1 MGLAINGARAL
12 AAAFLILM
20 MLSTG
25 LELGGEPAKDK
36 AAKRHKWFF
45 LLVGLVFN
53 FVILPLLAVTLTLA
67 LHVSDAVA
75 IALLLLAASP
85 GGRFAPQ
92 IARYAHADVGLSVEI
107 TLFLAKFV
115 SLTAPVTAALLLHSH
130 KLEVRELPFILQLLI
145 LQMVPYVLGRQL
157 RKRKPELA
165 ERLARPVNIAMW
177 ISAGALAVLVAWH
190 IRGLAVLVGLQGWKA
205 VIAFA
210 VLAPVLGWL
219 LGGKQEGTRRAIAIS
234 ANARDVALASMLAS
248 LGFDNT
254 VHAATIGIWL
264 VLVLFNLGLVRF
276 VRRRP
281 TGVRVM
287 RPFPTRTVTG
297 GSS

>member
-1 MGLAINGARAL
+1 MPFEGARAL

-25 LELGGEPAKDK
+25 LELGGEPAQDK
-36 AAKRHKWFF
+36 AAKRHKRFF

-53 FVILPLLAVTLTLA
+53 FVMLPLLAVTLTHA

-92 IARYAHADVGLSVEI
+92 IARYARADVGLSVEI

-130 KLEVRELPFILQLLI
+130 KLELHELPFILQLLI

-165 ERLARPVNIAMW
+165 ARLARPVNIAMW

-190 IRGLAVLVGLQGWKA
+190 IRGLAGLVGMRGWKA

-210 VLAPVLGWL
+210 VLAPIVGWL
-219 LGGKQEGTRRAIAIS
+219 LGGKREGTRRAIAVS

-254 VHAATIGIWL
+254 VRAATIGIWL

-281 TGVRVM
+281 SGVRVM
-287 RPFPTRTVTG
+287 PFSTRTVTG